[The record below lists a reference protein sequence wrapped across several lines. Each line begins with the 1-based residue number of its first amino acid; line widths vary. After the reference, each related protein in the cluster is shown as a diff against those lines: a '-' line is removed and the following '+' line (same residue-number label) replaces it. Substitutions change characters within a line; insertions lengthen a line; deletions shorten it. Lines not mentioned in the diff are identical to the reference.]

1 MNLCNKMGDTEKI
14 KEEVITNI
22 FYDLESKICKSSIK
36 LPKRH
41 HKKTGEVKLLRINYK
56 AKNMYLNKLK
66 LVVPPTVNLG

>member
-1 MNLCNKMGDTEKI
+1 MNLCNKMSDTEKI
-14 KEEVITNI
+14 KKEVITNI

-36 LPKRH
+36 LPKKH
-41 HKKTGEVKLLRINYK
+41 HKKTGEVKLLLINYK